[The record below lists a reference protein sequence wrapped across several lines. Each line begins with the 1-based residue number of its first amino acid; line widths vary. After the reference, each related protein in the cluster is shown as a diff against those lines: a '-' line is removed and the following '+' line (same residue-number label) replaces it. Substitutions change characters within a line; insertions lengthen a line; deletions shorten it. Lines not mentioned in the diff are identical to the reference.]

1 LKESLKLREMHRK
14 LDLAD
19 IETKKKQEEAH
30 IKVRQELSKMND
42 AMKHRRVIEEAEEK
56 MANLRV

>member
-1 LKESLKLREMHRK
+1 MHRK

-19 IETKKKQEEAH
+19 EETKKKQEETH
-30 IKVRQELSKMND
+30 IKVRQELNKMND

>member
-1 LKESLKLREMHRK
+1 MHRK

>member
-1 LKESLKLREMHRK
+1 LKESQKLREMHRK

-19 IETKKKQEEAH
+19 EETKKKQEEAH
-30 IKVRQELSKMND
+30 IKIRQELNKMND
-42 AMKHRRVIEEAEEK
+42 AMKHRRLIEEAEEK